1 MGSAGIFEFVFWVIV
16 LFLLATVALPIWF
29 TYKIISHRIR
39 NRNRP

>member
-1 MGSAGIFEFVFWVIV
+1 MGSFGLFELAFWVIV

-39 NRNRP
+39 NRDIP